1 MQTAIKKWGNSLAI
15 RIPSSISKTLNLKE
29 ENIIDINL
37 KDNQIIL
44 EKKLD
49 LISLCQNIDESNL
62 NIDSQW
68 EGKEWQRSNPKR
80 SSQKLGL

>member
-1 MQTAIKKWGNSLAI
+1 MQTTIKKWGNSLAI
-15 RIPSSISKTLNLKE
+15 CIPSSILKTLNLKE

-62 NIDSQW
+62 NINSQW
-68 EGKEWQRSNPKR
+68 EDSAIGKEW
-80 SSQKLGL
+80 